1 MSELTKFA
9 GPILAIVSF
18 ILLIC
23 VDSIKKL
30 SEVKMLRFMLNGV
43 MIATVVAYAF
53 QMVFKISSFAPFGMI
68 VWFAIALSNFDQAT
82 QLTTK

>member
-1 MSELTKFA
+1 MLELMKFVA
-9 GPILAIVSF
+9 PILSVVSF

-30 SEVKMLRFMLNGV
+30 SEVKVLRFTLSGV